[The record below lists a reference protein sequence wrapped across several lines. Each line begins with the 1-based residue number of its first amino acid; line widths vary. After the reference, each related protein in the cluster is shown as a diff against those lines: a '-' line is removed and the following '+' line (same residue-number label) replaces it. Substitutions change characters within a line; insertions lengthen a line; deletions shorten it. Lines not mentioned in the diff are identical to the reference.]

1 MSGAV
6 FDASVTT
13 RWFIEDD
20 PLFHDCLNARE
31 AHNGVAPMLVIAETA
46 NALWRYV
53 RAGRLNVDAACDA
66 VAIVRDE
73 IALIDDADLVRAAQV
88 LSQGLDHPVY
98 DCLYAALAMRSGL
111 PLVSADLKFVRKFQA
126 VTGLTL
132 KPIPAVGP
140 SS

>member
-20 PLFHDCLNARE
+20 PLFRDCLYARE
-31 AHNGVAPMLVIAETA
+31 FYDGVAPTLVIAETA

-53 RAGRLNVDAACDA
+53 RVGRLNVDAACDA

-73 IALIDDADLVRAAQV
+73 VALIDDVDLVRAAQV
-88 LSQGLDHPVY
+88 LGQGLDHPVY
-98 DCLYAALAMRSGL
+98 DCLYAVLAMRSGL
-111 PLVSADLKFVRKFQA
+111 PLVSADLKFVRKFRS
-126 VTGLTL
+126 VTGLML
-132 KPIPAVGP
+132 RPIPAVGP
-140 SS
+140 SP